1 MAFGSNGGFKTGQLI
16 EFAGNAAPDGFLPC
30 NGAAVSRTTYAA
42 LFNVI
47 GTIWGAG
54 DGSTTFNIP
63 NFINKFVKGSSTSG
77 TVNAETLP
85 NIRGSI
91 IPNGTGF
98 LTQGTSAN
106 TTGALSVTKNNNRAS
121 SGGSDST
128 YNIFLNANA
137 SSSVYQDGAKV
148 QPDNATVLI
157 CIKY

>member
-77 TVNAETLP
+77 TVNAESLP
-85 NIRGSI
+85 NITGGNWTSRGY
-91 IPNGTGF
+91 T
-98 LTQGTSAN
+98 
-106 TTGALSVTKNNNRAS
+106 TTGAIKQINQVQ
-121 SGGSDST
+121 GGSYETVLQSSNYRFDAS
-128 YNIFLNANA
+128 L
-137 SSSVYQDGAKV
+137 SSSVYQNGAKV

>member
-1 MAFGSNGGFKTGQLI
+1 MAFGTNGGFKTGQLI

-77 TVNAETLP
+77 TVNAESLP
-85 NIRGSI
+85 NHTHNVSGIPTGSL
-91 IPNGTGF
+91 NGGQDVFPASNDDVVFKTV
-98 LTQGTSAN
+98 TTSGVN
-106 TTGALSVTKNNNRAS
+106 S
-121 SGGSDST
+121 ST
-128 YNIFLNANA
+128 
-137 SSSVYQDGAKV
+137 VYKDGAKV
-148 QPDNATVLI
+148 QPDNATVII